1 MPRICDGTGT
11 GFEARV
17 DHNNRLSVEA
27 SVRSAQS
34 RVSLE
39 DGKTFQVVSG
49 LIDVTTT
56 DQELLLIKN
65 NSKSTKLVIT
75 YIRIMTAGVADWN
88 ATASFRTYIGNG
100 SYTSGGDVITPVNMN
115 TSSGAQAL
123 DFDFYSGT
131 TPIVADAGSE
141 IDRNHC
147 ANSMC
152 AYNKEGAL
160 VIAPGGMITINH
172 IGSTVAGSAYA
183 RVSFYLTENGGA

>member
-1 MPRICDGTGT
+1 MKICDGTGQ
-11 GFEARV
+11 GFEAKV
-17 DHNNRLSVEA
+17 DDNNRLSVEA

-39 DGKTFQVVSG
+39 EGKAFQVVSG
-49 LIDVTTT
+49 FVDVATSE
-56 DQELLLIKN
+56 QEILLIKN

-75 YIRIMTAGVADWN
+75 YMRMTTAGVADWN
-88 ATASFRTYIGNG
+88 AAAYFKIYIGNG

-131 TPIVADAGSE
+131 TAIVADTGSE
-141 IDRNHC
+141 IDIHPC
-147 ANSMC
+147 ANQQ
-152 AYNKEGAL
+152 ATFNKEGAL

-183 RVSFYLTENGGA
+183 RISFYLTENGGT